1 MANPY
6 HDHNLALL
14 AHLRGILLAMGEAEQ
29 VSEESHALFLER
41 FDELI
46 MNLQNVPEERHMGQ
60 DLICQVFH
68 RYPQIAHLVPRDL
81 LWFFGGD
88 CLHFM
93 PDEEIAVFHTI
104 GGEFY
109 ALVNKCPHKQG
120 PLSQGIVHGDSV
132 SCPLHNWKIS
142 LKSGKALGDDEGC
155 TPTIPLKVDAG
166 RLYLLREAV
175 MPRVGRAA

>member
-1 MANPY
+1 MGNPY

-14 AHLRGILLAMGEAEQ
+14 AHLRGILLAMGETEQ

-60 DLICQVFH
+60 DMICQVFH

-93 PDEEIAVFHTI
+93 PDEEIEIFQRLEERRYEAEQNEEPFDWNM
-104 GGEFY
+104 E
-109 ALVNKCPHKQG
+109 KQL
-120 PLSQGIVHGDSV
+120 LS
-132 SCPLHNWKIS
+132 
-142 LKSGKALGDDEGC
+142 
-155 TPTIPLKVDAG
+155 
-166 RLYLLREAV
+166 
-175 MPRVGRAA
+175 MPEESPRH

>member
-1 MANPY
+1 MAYPY

-14 AHLRGILLAMGEAEQ
+14 AHLRGILLAMGETEQ

-60 DLICQVFH
+60 DMICQVFH

-81 LWFFGGD
+81 LWYFGGD

-93 PDEEIAVFHTI
+93 PDEEIEIFQQLEERRYEA
-104 GGEFY
+104 EQ
-109 ALVNKCPHKQG
+109 N
-120 PLSQGIVHGDSV
+120 
-132 SCPLHNWKIS
+132 
-142 LKSGKALGDDEGC
+142 DE
-155 TPTIPLKVDAG
+155 PFDWNMERQLMS
-166 RLYLLREAV
+166 
-175 MPRVGRAA
+175 MPEESPRH